1 MNLNPSNRTLVAAL
15 LVGASCAAGA
25 VAACSSSSA
34 GPGFTGGDDAS
45 TSSGGG
51 DSGGSVSTQPGS
63 CSNSTIG
70 ITFAPMYSAYI
81 PGSTAQTFAIPAV
94 TDDGNAAQ
102 WSLSD
107 PTQANMQAQSF
118 SANGTTQPGVM
129 ITIAGTGDSQ
139 GNVTVIATESGG
151 ACGSAVLHITTNS
164 ENDWTIG
171 NARYNDGVALH
182 LGGTGGGD
190 GGGGGGGFDGA
201 FPEGGFGEGGFP
213 HGDAGG
219 FHTSDGGSFFEQ
231 DGGTACTNCHG
242 PTATAMNSP
251 FNDVSHTPEQTGGFS
266 DTDLQNIILNG
277 EIPDGGYFD
286 PTVLVKTCDGGAA
299 CTAQA
304 YAEWHSFHQWSDITM
319 DELPGIICYLRAL
332 TPESQNG
339 TSNFGGGGG
348 GHHGDGGG
356 GGHHDGGG
364 GGGQP
369 PADGSAGD

>member
-1 MNLNPSNRTLVAAL
+1 MVREVPSLKAGVIMTLSSRTLVVAL
-15 LVGASCAAGA
+15 AAGA
-25 VAACSSSSA
+25 TCALGMVAACSSA
-34 GPGFTGGDDAS
+34 
-45 TSSGGG
+45 SSGGG
-51 DSGGSVSTQPGS
+51 FNGNDASAGGEGSITPGACANPTVPIVFS
-63 CSNSTIG
+63 
-70 ITFAPMYSAYI
+70 PMYSAFI

-94 TDDGNAAQ
+94 TGDGNTAE

-107 PTQANMQAQSF
+107 PTQGNLQPQTFPLAD
-118 SANGTTQPGVM
+118 GTMQPGVM
-129 ITIAGTGDSQ
+129 ITLAGTGDSQ
-139 GNVTVIATESGG
+139 GHVSVIATESSG
-151 ACGSAVLHITTNS
+151 ACGLAILNVTTNT

-182 LGGTGGGD
+182 LGGGGFGD
-190 GGGGGGGFDGA
+190 GGRPEGGFGD
-201 FPEGGFGEGGFP
+201 GGFGEGGFP
-213 HGDAGG
+213 HGDGGGG

-242 PTATAMNSP
+242 PTATAMNLP

-286 PTVLVKTCDGGAA
+286 PSVINKNCDGGDQ

-304 YAEWHSFHQWSDITM
+304 YAEWHAFHQWSDITP
-319 DELPGIICYLRAL
+319 DELPGVICYLRAL
-332 TPESQNG
+332 TPEAQNG
-339 TSNFGGGGG
+339 TSNFGGGG

-364 GGGQP
+364 GQP
-369 PADGSAGD
+369 PPDSGSGGD